1 MMDSIPRIISLRLW
15 DCRKRPKISRWN
27 VRILDELG
35 GRDYS
40 LVLDRSSENYT
51 RNVRNH
57 RPIVVRGVPQI
68 IQVVIP
74 YYIWLYMIYYTI
86 LVLKPMVTW
95 GTTTLVPPHIFP
107 NFIMPRPK
115 SEPLQMPSSAGL
127 WPVQLCRVSG
137 FVFSIQSPR
146 SAFAEFTK
154 RVFWTWGAPK
164 LDETYH
170 DLWSFSRLKCFF
182 GILADPIFG
191 QIQIFQPPKR

>member
-95 GTTTLVPPHIFP
+95 GTTTLVPPPISFQTSSCQGPSRSLYRCHPARGYDRF
-107 NFIMPRPK
+107 NCVVFQVLFSRYK
-115 SEPLQMPSSAGL
+115 VHVRHLQSLP
-127 WPVQLCRVSG
+127 SG
-137 FVFSIQSPR
+137 FSEHEVPQNWMKHIM
-146 SAFAEFTK
+146 
-154 RVFWTWGAPK
+154 
-164 LDETYH
+164 TYDH
-170 DLWSFSRLKCFF
+170 FP
-182 GILADPIFG
+182 G
-191 QIQIFQPPKR
+191 